1 MDVTPRK
8 RASVI
13 ALHENTNFTQREIS
27 AKCKVSLSSV
37 NRIIKL
43 KNETGSV
50 SPRRK
55 GNCGRKRATTPR
67 DDAFLLRKS
76 KVDLKKIALI
86 FKKISQKIVRRR
98 TKNTKACKETAF
110 DCDNDEE
117 ATVMGQ

>member
-55 GNCGRKRATTPR
+55 GNCGGERATTPR

-76 KVDLKKIALI
+76 DVDPQKNSFDLQKDLAEAGVKIHD
-86 FKKISQKIVRRR
+86 STVRRR
-98 TKNTKACKETAF
+98 LL
-110 DCDNDEE
+110 E
-117 ATVMGQ
+117 AG